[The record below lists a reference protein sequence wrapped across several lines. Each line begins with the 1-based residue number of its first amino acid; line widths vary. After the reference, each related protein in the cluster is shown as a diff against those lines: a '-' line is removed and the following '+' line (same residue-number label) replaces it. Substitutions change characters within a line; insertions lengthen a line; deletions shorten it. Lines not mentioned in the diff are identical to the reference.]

1 MNRSPL
7 KHIRFGWNRRTDCA
21 RRSDY
26 PPFALATGTL
36 VAAVLASV
44 AAFAQAPP
52 KEPPPQPP
60 SSYYP
65 APPPQQAPTVQQG
78 ASTSGLS
85 SPLPA
90 AAPKVERTEIAS
102 DAEAQLFADAR
113 RISWGRYAK
122 IKGAKP
128 GDVTVTRQGGVWTVK
143 GRIDSVAPGTEGD
156 WASIDGVVERIAP
169 GVVQIRG
176 EVAFRVAKVEKG
188 TPCKVGGLLN
198 FKRSG
203 KSQVWRLAEGDNP
216 CDGARE
222 GFDLVHEKPAEK
234 KPVPAQAKKS

>member
-7 KHIRFGWNRRTDCA
+7 AIV
-21 RRSDY
+21 
-26 PPFALATGTL
+26 PLIAT
-36 VAAVLASV
+36 ALASV

-52 KEPPPQPP
+52 KEAPPQPP

-78 ASTSGLS
+78 TSTSGLT

-90 AAPKVERTEIAS
+90 AVPKVERTEITS
-102 DAEAQLFADAR
+102 DTEAQLFTDAR
-113 RISWGRYAK
+113 RIVWGRHAK
-122 IKGAKP
+122 ITGAKP
-128 GDVTVTRQGGVWTVK
+128 GDVTVTRQGNLWLVK

-156 WASIDGVVERIAP
+156 WAAIDGVVERIAP

-176 EVAFRVAKVEKG
+176 EVAFRVAKVQKG
-188 TPCKVGGLLN
+188 TPCKVAGLLN
-198 FKRSG
+198 FRRSG

-216 CDGARE
+216 CDGVRE
-222 GFDLVHEKPAEK
+222 AFDLVYEKPAEK
-234 KPVPAQAKKS
+234 KPVPAQPKRS